1 MRCKNCPY
9 GAEDFTRRIEMY
21 KSVYGEYPDEDRASD
36 SEQFVWCDKVGGK
49 VYCFGHCTDWYEHD
63 KQPHK
68 TYSKKKRTNKR
79 ERYLK
84 HQKHLKHL
92 YKTVGGYYLSPVRYT
107 DEIWTKGIGY
117 VENSKPYY
125 QRLYRGKRSKCLKR
139 QSNKAI
145 RRYKGELHKGWQCHR
160 LYDFWWELV

>member
-21 KSVYGEYPDEDRASD
+21 KSVYGEYPDEDRAND

-49 VYCFGHCTDWYEHD
+49 VYCFGHCSDWYEQD
-63 KQPHK
+63 EEISK
-68 TYSKKKRTNKR
+68 TCPQKRKLNKR
-79 ERYLK
+79 QRFLKHRNHLRYLDAVSD
-84 HQKHLKHL
+84 H
-92 YKTVGGYYLSPVRYT
+92 GYPLVV
-107 DEIWTKGIGY
+107 IWEDKIRIRGY
-117 VENSKPYY
+117 ELAENPKPYY
-125 QRLYRGKRSKCLKR
+125 KRMYRGKRSKYLKR